1 MKKRILIITIG
12 FILVMAIITIIFCV
26 NGYKN
31 SSSDALAK
39 QLVNINEIKQLIN
52 NGELEKANLVIDNL
66 DNYLREIN
74 NKFDPTLIILN
85 ATISSVFVIV
95 VFLYVYF
102 SILRPF
108 DKLKGF
114 ANQIS
119 AGNFNIPLNYEK
131 SNYFGKFTWA
141 FDSMRSEIIKAR
153 KCEAEA
159 IENNKT
165 VIASLSHDIKTP
177 IASILAYS
185 EALEAN
191 IESDYET
198 RVKYLNVIENK
209 AMEVKKLTDDLFLHS
224 ISEMD
229 KISFNS
235 EKLDLVL
242 SLNNSINDFKAN
254 ATINLNESLD
264 FAYIMADKLRIAQI
278 FENIINNSIKYA
290 NTKIDVSLKEDSE
303 YYLVS
308 FRDYGPGINDEEI
321 PFIFDKFYRG
331 KNSVGINGTGL
342 GLYIVKYMIEK
353 MNGKVELISNNGLL
367 IKLFFKKLI
376 SKCSLN
382 NSYFKI
388 LVNLEEKVCK
398 IKF

>member
-1 MKKRILIITIG
+1 MKKRIFIITIG
-12 FILVMAIITIIFCV
+12 FILVMAIITIIFCI

-242 SLNNSINDFKAN
+242 LLNNSINDFKAN
-254 ATINLNESLD
+254 ATINFNESLD

-376 SKCSLN
+376 S
-382 NSYFKI
+382 
-388 LVNLEEKVCK
+388 
-398 IKF
+398 

>member
-119 AGNFNIPLNYEK
+119 AGNFNLPLNYEK

-242 SLNNSINDFKAN
+242 LLNNSINDFKAN
-254 ATINLNESLD
+254 ATINFNESLD

-376 SKCSLN
+376 S
-382 NSYFKI
+382 
-388 LVNLEEKVCK
+388 
-398 IKF
+398 

>member
-1 MKKRILIITIG
+1 
-12 FILVMAIITIIFCV
+12 
-26 NGYKN
+26 
-31 SSSDALAK
+31 
-39 QLVNINEIKQLIN
+39 
-52 NGELEKANLVIDNL
+52 
-66 DNYLREIN
+66 
-74 NKFDPTLIILN
+74 
-85 ATISSVFVIV
+85 
-95 VFLYVYF
+95 
-102 SILRPF
+102 
-108 DKLKGF
+108 
-114 ANQIS
+114 
-119 AGNFNIPLNYEK
+119 
-131 SNYFGKFTWA
+131 
-141 FDSMRSEIIKAR
+141 MRSEIIKAR

-242 SLNNSINDFKAN
+242 LLNNSINDFKAN
-254 ATINLNESLD
+254 ATINFNESLD

-376 SKCSLN
+376 S
-382 NSYFKI
+382 
-388 LVNLEEKVCK
+388 
-398 IKF
+398 

>member
-119 AGNFNIPLNYEK
+119 AGNFNLPLNYEK

-242 SLNNSINDFKAN
+242 LLNNSINDFKAN
-254 ATINLNESLD
+254 ATINFNESLD

-308 FRDYGPGINDEEI
+308 FRDYGPGISDEEI

-376 SKCSLN
+376 S
-382 NSYFKI
+382 
-388 LVNLEEKVCK
+388 
-398 IKF
+398 

>member
-242 SLNNSINDFKAN
+242 LLNNSINDFKAN
-254 ATINLNESLD
+254 ATINFNESLD

-376 SKCSLN
+376 S
-382 NSYFKI
+382 
-388 LVNLEEKVCK
+388 
-398 IKF
+398 

>member
-1 MKKRILIITIG
+1 MKKRIFIITIG
-12 FILVMAIITIIFCV
+12 FILVMAIITIIFCI

-52 NGELEKANLVIDNL
+52 NGELEKANLVIDDL

-74 NKFDPTLIILN
+74 NKFDPTLIIIN

-242 SLNNSINDFKAN
+242 LLNNSINDFKAN

-321 PFIFDKFYRG
+321 PFIFEKFYRG

-376 SKCSLN
+376 S
-382 NSYFKI
+382 
-388 LVNLEEKVCK
+388 
-398 IKF
+398 

>member
-1 MKKRILIITIG
+1 MKKRIFIITIG

-102 SILRPF
+102 SIFRPF

-308 FRDYGPGINDEEI
+308 FRDYGPGISDEEI

-376 SKCSLN
+376 S
-382 NSYFKI
+382 
-388 LVNLEEKVCK
+388 
-398 IKF
+398 